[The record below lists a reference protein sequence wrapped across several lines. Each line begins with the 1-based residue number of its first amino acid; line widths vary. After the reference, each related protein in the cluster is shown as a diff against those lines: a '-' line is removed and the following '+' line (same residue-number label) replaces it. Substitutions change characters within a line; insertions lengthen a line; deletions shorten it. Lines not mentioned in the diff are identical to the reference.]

1 MHHHPIFTDG
11 VVMQAF
17 DLEVV
22 DFDLV
27 VIDTNTCNRDGTL
40 RREQEIPSPQVTCFD
55 VGAFLGRVED
65 DGGAGAELF
74 GLGEAEGVFG
84 GGFEGGAAGQGDFGE
99 FAVVLV
105 DEDLGDAGLDEGLL
119 GVVPS
124 GEQLIFVVLVHAF
137 AAGEGV
143 AGEAAGGD
151 PAVAGEAAGDGAA
164 VDGFGEAA
172 GVEGFAS
179 AGEAFGA
186 EGACFGGSGG
196 ESGCAGPG
204 AEGNHADEGEG
215 GVAGA
220 VVGFAGGEVVADAA
234 PGFGTAGSGA
244 DDDPAGGAGEV
255 EGGCDDGHLGLGVEA
270 IDGFFIERQAELSGA
285 QAVERQAELG
295 MVERTVGRE
304 EVIVL
309 DAGHAAEGEVGAGN
323 QPAGSRRSQVANGRV
338 CGLRKKD
345 CEEGKEL
352 KQESG
357 HAGV

>member
-1 MHHHPIFTDG
+1 MHHHAICTDG

-17 DLEVV
+17 DFEVV
-22 DFDLV
+22 DLDLV
-27 VIDTNTCNRDGTL
+27 VDEADAGDGDGAL
-40 RREQEIPSPQVTCFD
+40 RREQEIPSPQVAGGD

-65 DGGAGAELF
+65 NGGAGAELL

-84 GGFEGGAAGQGDFGE
+84 GGFEAGAARQGDFGE

-105 DEDLGDAGLDEGLL
+105 DEDLGDAGLDEGVL

-124 GEQLIFVVLVHAF
+124 GEHLIFAVLVHAF

-143 AGEAAGGD
+143 AGEAASGD

-186 EGACFGGSGG
+186 DGAGLGGGGG
-196 ESGCAGPG
+196 EAGCVRRG
-204 AEGNHADEGEG
+204 AEGHHADEGEG

-220 VVGFAGGEVVADAA
+220 VVGFASGEVVADAA
-234 PGFGTAGSGA
+234 PGFGTAGAGA
-244 DDDPAGGAGEV
+244 DDDPADGGDEV
-255 EGGCDDGHLGLGVEA
+255 GGGGGDDHVG
-270 IDGFFIERQAELSGA
+270 IGFETFDDLVIELQSEFAGA

-295 MVERTVGRE
+295 MVERAVGGEE
-304 EVIVL
+304 EVVR
-309 DAGHAAEGEVGAGN
+309 E
-323 QPAGSRRSQVANGRV
+323 R
-338 CGLRKKD
+338 
-345 CEEGKEL
+345 
-352 KQESG
+352 
-357 HAGV
+357 